1 MGKKYS
7 FIITEEEKQEIKN
20 LYKIFISE
28 QPMSS
33 PVAASQSYI
42 DFNDYHQLTID
53 IVTEKLCNFDNDFED
68 VKPSRKL
75 KTNEYVIVAI
85 AKVDRPKNQTEFYYK
100 KGDKIEFNIGKPV
113 RGGIFFT
120 NVTQKRDDFY
130 FSCDK
135 LSQEVTRVT
144 KRLEELLG
152 QKGFFS
158 ANSPQLQS
166 YQNQLNDK
174 RYFEQKTIEELAIDY
189 KNSMGFN
196 PLYYNGPTI
205 FYKKLQNTTENIQLT
220 PEQEQ
225 VKNTFVTKF
234 GAIAENELPES
245 ERYNYTKVNL
255 KSFDTTFKDDYI
267 MLVPRSRMADV
278 NKMYQQGATLLQV
291 DNQNMSSCAKLF
303 KTYKELYHR
312 YRNTPNLDPALTSI
326 KPNLEYCYSK
336 FSNTKLGAEMF
347 PFTNKYDKSLG
358 AFLLNIS

>member
-1 MGKKYS
+1 MGKKHS

-20 LYKIFISE
+20 LYKVFISE

-42 DFNDYHQLTID
+42 DFNDYEQLARD
-53 IVTEKLCNFDNDFED
+53 IVNEKLCNFDNDFENFY
-68 VKPSRKL
+68 PARK
-75 KTNEYVIVAI
+75 KTTNDYIIVAT
-85 AKVDRPKNQTEFYYK
+85 AKVDRPIDQTKFYYK
-100 KGDKIEFNIGKPV
+100 KGDLIEFNIGKPKS
-113 RGGIFFT
+113 GGIFFT
-120 NVTQKRDDFY
+120 NVTQKRDNFY

-152 QKGFFS
+152 QKGVFS

-174 RYFEQKTIEELAIDY
+174 RYFEQKSIEELAIDY

-196 PLYYNGPTI
+196 PLYYNGPEI

-245 ERYNYTKVNL
+245 ERYNYTQVNL
-255 KSFDTTFKDDYI
+255 KSFNTTFKEDYI
-267 MLVPRSRMADV
+267 MLVPRSMMRDI
-278 NKMYQQGATLLQV
+278 NKMYNKGGTLLQV
-291 DNQNMSSCAKLF
+291 DNENMSSCAKLF

-312 YRNTPNLDPALTSI
+312 YRNTPNLDPALTNI

-336 FSNTKLGAEMF
+336 FRKTKLGGEMF
-347 PFTNKYDKSLG
+347 PFTNENDKSLG
-358 AFLLNIS
+358 SFLLKI

>member
-1 MGKKYS
+1 MGKKHS

-20 LYKIFISE
+20 LYKVFISE

-42 DFNDYHQLTID
+42 DFNDYHQLAID

-68 VKPSRKL
+68 VNPSRKI
-75 KTNEYVIVAI
+75 KTNEYVIFAI

-100 KGDKIEFNIGKPV
+100 KGDKIEFNIGAPV
-113 RGGIFFT
+113 SGGIFFT
-120 NVTQKRDDFY
+120 NITQKTRPNY
-130 FSCDK
+130 FSCNK

-144 KRLEELLG
+144 KRLEGLLE

-196 PLYYNGPTI
+196 PLYYNGPKI

-220 PEQEQ
+220 SEQEQ

-278 NKMYQQGATLLQV
+278 NKMYQQGGTLLQV

-312 YRNTPNLDPALTSI
+312 YRNTPNLDPALTNI

-336 FSNTKLGAEMF
+336 FRKTKLGGEMF

>member
-1 MGKKYS
+1 MGKKHS

-20 LYKIFISE
+20 LYKLFISE

-33 PVAASQSYI
+33 PVAESQSYI
-42 DFNDYHQLTID
+42 DFNDYEQLTRD
-53 IVTEKLCNFDNDFED
+53 IVNEKLCNFDNDFENFY
-68 VKPSRKL
+68 PARK
-75 KTNEYVIVAI
+75 KTTNDYIIVAT
-85 AKVDRPKNQTEFYYK
+85 AKVDRPIDQTKFYYK
-100 KGDKIEFNIGKPV
+100 KGDLIEFNIGKPV
-113 RGGIFFT
+113 RGGLFFT
-120 NVTQKRDDFY
+120 NVTQKRDNFY
-130 FSCDK
+130 FSCAN
-135 LSQEVTRVT
+135 LSKEVTTVT
-144 KRLEELLG
+144 TKLIGLLG
-152 QKGFFS
+152 QRGFFS
-158 ANSPQLQS
+158 ANSEQLKD

-174 RYFEQKTIEELAIDY
+174 RYFEQKTVEELAIDY

-234 GAIAENELPES
+234 GASLENDIPES

-278 NKMYQQGATLLQV
+278 NKMYQQGGTLLQM

-312 YRNTPNLDPALTSI
+312 YRNTPNLDPALTNI